1 MFAVDK
7 ENTKIRCSAIVCLII
22 QMIRRKKVNLYLRT
36 KGDDSG
42 GCFSKRG
49 GCGAARNRQ
58 KLWIWS
64 LRELLMYQLWHSR
77 CQWSLEDD
85 GICHGLL
92 SFMSRFISSKC
103 YVTAKTFSTPANDD
117 DELQD
122 GNIKRASHESAVCA
136 NLELER
142 LITQHVVGLHA
153 DNHRFCHIQSCH
165 GIALLIFLVHNQQRR
180 VC

>member
-7 ENTKIRCSAIVCLII
+7 GNTKIRCSAIVCLII

-49 GCGAARNRQ
+49 GCSAKFLEVGGNFLNLKFKRASHVSAMTLTRLPR
-58 KLWIWS
+58 
-64 LRELLMYQLWHSR
+64 
-77 CQWSLEDD
+77 WSLEDD

-103 YVTAKTFSTPANDD
+103 YVTAKSF
-117 DELQD
+117 
-122 GNIKRASHESAVCA
+122 
-136 NLELER
+136 
-142 LITQHVVGLHA
+142 
-153 DNHRFCHIQSCH
+153 
-165 GIALLIFLVHNQQRR
+165 
-180 VC
+180 